1 MDIII
6 LYYTYFLKIFLGGFI
21 MKYTIEGFSQ
31 KVAKDLGLDAL
42 DLIILRWFVD
52 FKDSGNMR
60 TEFINGE
67 KYYWIRHKKLTD
79 ELPILSMQ
87 TNAFYRRLRKICECG
102 VLKRVL
108 LKENGSYTYY
118 TLGENFIKLIS
129 TQSPSH
135 SKSSKKTKKKS
146 SLTKDE
152 ISSLMS
158 DIDAYEKSAEPFDKV
173 NNLNNLD
180 EENLSLNTS
189 SISSELSP
197 SSLEQL
203 PTSSEQPPSSLKQLP
218 TSSEQP
224 PSSLE
229 QSPTSFEQSPLS
241 LKQTPTS
248 FEQSPSSF
256 EQSPLSLE
264 QSPTSFEQSPSSLKQ
279 LPTSFEQSPSS
290 LKQPPL
296 SLEQSPSSLESDQI
310 INLSNKSITSQYK
323 DDVSAEFLLSELMWT
338 LIKKNNPTF
347 KEPNFNDWSKAFDI
361 ILNKDNRNFQEVTE
375 LIKWIYLEN
384 GFWGTHILNPWYFRD
399 CYEKV
404 LARKNFETSKKN
416 LLSQCSLYSKQ
427 SLSSKQLN
435 QYSSSDLSEFE
446 DM

>member
-6 LYYTYFLKIFLGGFI
+6 LCYTYFLKFFLGGFI

-129 TQSPSH
+129 TQSLSH
-135 SKSSKKTKKKS
+135 SKTSKKTKKKS

-197 SSLEQL
+197 SSLEQSPTSFEQSPSSLEQL

-218 TSSEQP
+218 
-224 PSSLE
+224 SSL
-229 QSPTSFEQSPLS
+229 
-241 LKQTPTS
+241 
-248 FEQSPSSF
+248 
-256 EQSPLSLE
+256 
-264 QSPTSFEQSPSSLKQ
+264 EQSPSSLKQ
-279 LPTSFEQSPSS
+279 LPTSFEQSPS
-290 LKQPPL
+290 

>member
-1 MDIII
+1 
-6 LYYTYFLKIFLGGFI
+6 

-129 TQSPSH
+129 TQSLSH

-197 SSLEQL
+197 SSLEQS
-203 PTSSEQPPSSLKQLP
+203 PTSFESSPSSLKQLP
-218 TSSEQP
+218 TSFESS
-224 PSSLE
+224 PSSLK
-229 QSPTSFEQSPLS
+229 QLPSS
-241 LKQTPTS
+241 LKQT
-248 FEQSPSSF
+248 
-256 EQSPLSLE
+256 
-264 QSPTSFEQSPSSLKQ
+264 PTSFEQSPSSLKQ
-279 LPTSFEQSPSS
+279 LPTSF
-290 LKQPPL
+290 
-296 SLEQSPSSLESDQI
+296 EQSPSSLESDQI

>member
-1 MDIII
+1 
-6 LYYTYFLKIFLGGFI
+6 

-135 SKSSKKTKKKS
+135 SKLSKKTKKKS

-203 PTSSEQPPSSLKQLP
+203 PTSSESSPSSLKQLP
-218 TSSEQP
+218 TS
-224 PSSLE
+224 
-229 QSPTSFEQSPLS
+229 FESSPLS
-241 LKQTPTS
+241 LKQLPT
-248 FEQSPSSF
+248 SF

-264 QSPTSFEQSPSSLKQ
+264 QSPTSSEQSPSSLEQ
-279 LPTSFEQSPSS
+279 LPTSSEQPPSSLEQSPSS

>member
-1 MDIII
+1 
-6 LYYTYFLKIFLGGFI
+6 

-129 TQSPSH
+129 TQSLSH

-152 ISSLMS
+152 ISSIMS

-180 EENLSLNTS
+180 EENLSLNNS
-189 SISSELSP
+189 STSSELSS

-203 PTSSEQPPSSLKQLP
+203 PTSSESSPSSLKQTP
-218 TSSEQP
+218 TSS
-224 PSSLE
+224 
-229 QSPTSFEQSPLS
+229 EQSPLS

-248 FEQSPSSF
+248 FEQPPSSLK
-256 EQSPLSLE
+256 QT
-264 QSPTSFEQSPSSLKQ
+264 PTSFEQSPSSL
-279 LPTSFEQSPSS
+279 E
-290 LKQPPL
+290 QPPS
-296 SLEQSPSSLESDQI
+296 SLEQSPTSSEQPPSSLESNQI

>member
-6 LYYTYFLKIFLGGFI
+6 LCYTYFLKIFLGGFI

-129 TQSPSH
+129 TQSLSH

-197 SSLEQL
+197 SSLEQS
-203 PTSSEQPPSSLKQLP
+203 PTSFESS
-218 TSSEQP
+218 

-229 QSPTSFEQSPLS
+229 QLPTSFEQSPLS
-241 LKQTPTS
+241 LKQ
-248 FEQSPSSF
+248 
-256 EQSPLSLE
+256 
-264 QSPTSFEQSPSSLKQ
+264 SPTSSEQSPSSLEQ
-279 LPTSFEQSPSS
+279 LPTSFEQPPS
-290 LKQPPL
+290 
-296 SLEQSPSSLESDQI
+296 SLEQSPSSLESNQI

-416 LLSQCSLYSKQ
+416 LLSQCNLYSKQ

>member
-1 MDIII
+1 
-6 LYYTYFLKIFLGGFI
+6 

-129 TQSPSH
+129 TQSLSH

-189 SISSELSP
+189 SIFSELSS

-203 PTSSEQPPSSLKQLP
+203 PTSSEQPPSSLKQTP
-218 TSSEQP
+218 TSSEQSPLSLKQTPTSFEQPPSSLEQP

-229 QSPTSFEQSPLS
+229 QSPTSFEQP
-241 LKQTPTS
+241 
-248 FEQSPSSF
+248 PS
-256 EQSPLSLE
+256 
-264 QSPTSFEQSPSSLKQ
+264 
-279 LPTSFEQSPSS
+279 
-290 LKQPPL
+290 
-296 SLEQSPSSLESDQI
+296 SLEQSPSSLESNQI

-323 DDVSAEFLLSELMWT
+323 DDVSAEFLLSELMWI

-435 QYSSSDLSEFE
+435 QYLSSDLSEFE

>member
-1 MDIII
+1 
-6 LYYTYFLKIFLGGFI
+6 

-203 PTSSEQPPSSLKQLP
+203 PTSSESSPSSLKQLP
-218 TSSEQP
+218 TSFESSPLSLKQLPTSFESS

-229 QSPTSFEQSPLS
+229 QLPTSFEQSPL
-241 LKQTPTS
+241 
-248 FEQSPSSF
+248 
-256 EQSPLSLE
+256 
-264 QSPTSFEQSPSSLKQ
+264 SLKQ

-290 LKQPPL
+290 LEQLPTSSEQSPSSLEQLPTSSEQPPS

>member
-197 SSLEQL
+197 SSLEQS
-203 PTSSEQPPSSLKQLP
+203 PTSFESSPSSLEQLP
-218 TSSEQP
+218 TSFEQP

-229 QSPTSFEQSPLS
+229 QSP
-241 LKQTPTS
+241 
-248 FEQSPSSF
+248 
-256 EQSPLSLE
+256 
-264 QSPTSFEQSPSSLKQ
+264 
-279 LPTSFEQSPSS
+279 
-290 LKQPPL
+290 
-296 SLEQSPSSLESDQI
+296 SSLESNQI

>member
-1 MDIII
+1 
-6 LYYTYFLKIFLGGFI
+6 

-152 ISSLMS
+152 ISSIMS

-203 PTSSEQPPSSLKQLP
+203 PTSSESSPSSLKQLPTSFESSPSSLKQSPTSFEQSPSSLEQSPSSLKQLP
-218 TSSEQP
+218 TSSEQS

-229 QSPTSFEQSPLS
+229 Q
-241 LKQTPTS
+241 
-248 FEQSPSSF
+248 
-256 EQSPLSLE
+256 
-264 QSPTSFEQSPSSLKQ
+264 
-279 LPTSFEQSPSS
+279 LPTSSE
-290 LKQPPL
+290 QPPS

>member
-1 MDIII
+1 
-6 LYYTYFLKIFLGGFI
+6 

-158 DIDAYEKSAEPFDKV
+158 DIDAYEKSAGPFDKV

-197 SSLEQL
+197 SSL
-203 PTSSEQPPSSLKQLP
+203 KQLP
-218 TSSEQP
+218 TSSESS

-229 QSPTSFEQSPLS
+229 QSPTSFES
-241 LKQTPTS
+241 
-248 FEQSPSSF
+248 
-256 EQSPLSLE
+256 SPLSLE
-264 QSPTSFEQSPSSLKQ
+264 QSPTSFESSPLSLKQSPTSSEQSPSSLKQ

-290 LKQPPL
+290 LEQLPTSSEQPPS
-296 SLEQSPSSLESDQI
+296 SLEQSPSSLESNQI

>member
-1 MDIII
+1 
-6 LYYTYFLKIFLGGFI
+6 

-129 TQSPSH
+129 TQSLSH

-152 ISSLMS
+152 ISSIMS

-180 EENLSLNTS
+180 EENLSLNNS
-189 SISSELSP
+189 STSSELSS

-203 PTSSEQPPSSLKQLP
+203 PTSSESSPSSLKQTP
-218 TSSEQP
+218 TSFESS

-229 QSPTSFEQSPLS
+229 QSPTSFESSPLS
-241 LKQTPTS
+241 LKQ
-248 FEQSPSSF
+248 SPSS
-256 EQSPLSLE
+256 LK
-264 QSPTSFEQSPSSLKQ
+264 QSPSSLKQ
-279 LPTSFEQSPSS
+279 LPTSFEQSPS
-290 LKQPPL
+290 

>member
-1 MDIII
+1 
-6 LYYTYFLKIFLGGFI
+6 

-135 SKSSKKTKKKS
+135 SKLSKKTKKKS

-203 PTSSEQPPSSLKQLP
+203 PTSSESSPSSLKQLP
-218 TSSEQP
+218 TSFESS
-224 PSSLE
+224 PSSLK

-248 FEQSPSSF
+248 FEQPPS
-256 EQSPLSLE
+256 
-264 QSPTSFEQSPSSLKQ
+264 
-279 LPTSFEQSPSS
+279 
-290 LKQPPL
+290 

>member
-1 MDIII
+1 
-6 LYYTYFLKIFLGGFI
+6 

-197 SSLEQL
+197 SSLEQSPTSFEQSPSSLEQL

-218 TSSEQP
+218 
-224 PSSLE
+224 SSL
-229 QSPTSFEQSPLS
+229 
-241 LKQTPTS
+241 
-248 FEQSPSSF
+248 
-256 EQSPLSLE
+256 
-264 QSPTSFEQSPSSLKQ
+264 EQSPSSLKQ
-279 LPTSFEQSPSS
+279 LPTSFEQSPS
-290 LKQPPL
+290 

>member
-1 MDIII
+1 
-6 LYYTYFLKIFLGGFI
+6 

-129 TQSPSH
+129 TQSLSH

-152 ISSLMS
+152 ISSIMS

-203 PTSSEQPPSSLKQLP
+203 STSSESS
-218 TSSEQP
+218 

-229 QSPTSFEQSPLS
+229 QSPTSFESSPSS
-241 LKQTPTS
+241 L
-248 FEQSPSSF
+248 EQSPSS
-256 EQSPLSLE
+256 S
-264 QSPTSFEQSPSSLKQ
+264 EQSPSSLKQ

-290 LKQPPL
+290 LEQLPTSSEQPPS

>member
-1 MDIII
+1 
-6 LYYTYFLKIFLGGFI
+6 

-203 PTSSEQPPSSLKQLP
+203 STSSES
-218 TSSEQP
+218 
-224 PSSLE
+224 
-229 QSPTSFEQSPLS
+229 
-241 LKQTPTS
+241 
-248 FEQSPSSF
+248 
-256 EQSPLSLE
+256 
-264 QSPTSFEQSPSSLKQ
+264 SPSSLKQ
-279 LPTSFEQSPSS
+279 LPTSFEPSPSSLEQLPTSFEQSPSS
-290 LKQPPL
+290 LEQLPTSSEQPPS

-347 KEPNFNDWSKAFDI
+347 KEPNFNDWSNAFDI

>member
-1 MDIII
+1 
-6 LYYTYFLKIFLGGFI
+6 

-203 PTSSEQPPSSLKQLP
+203 PTSSESSPSSLKQLP
-218 TSSEQP
+218 TSFESSPLSLKQLPTSFESS

-229 QSPTSFEQSPLS
+229 QLPTSFEQSPLS
-241 LKQTPTS
+241 LKQLPTS
-248 FEQSPSSF
+248 S
-256 EQSPLSLE
+256 
-264 QSPTSFEQSPSSLKQ
+264 EQSPSSLEQ
-279 LPTSFEQSPSS
+279 LPTSSE
-290 LKQPPL
+290 QPPS

>member
-203 PTSSEQPPSSLKQLP
+203 PTSSES
-218 TSSEQP
+218 
-224 PSSLE
+224 
-229 QSPTSFEQSPLS
+229 
-241 LKQTPTS
+241 
-248 FEQSPSSF
+248 
-256 EQSPLSLE
+256 
-264 QSPTSFEQSPSSLKQ
+264 SPSSLKQ
-279 LPTSFEQSPSS
+279 LPTSFESSPSS
-290 LKQPPL
+290 LKQSPTSSEQSPSSLEQLPTSSEQPPS

>member
-1 MDIII
+1 
-6 LYYTYFLKIFLGGFI
+6 

-203 PTSSEQPPSSLKQLP
+203 STSSESS
-218 TSSEQP
+218 

-229 QSPTSFEQSPLS
+229 QSPTSFESSPSSLEQSHTSFESSPLS
-241 LKQTPTS
+241 LKQ
-248 FEQSPSSF
+248 
-256 EQSPLSLE
+256 
-264 QSPTSFEQSPSSLKQ
+264 SPTSFEPSPSSLEQ
-279 LPTSFEQSPSS
+279 LPTSF
-290 LKQPPL
+290 
-296 SLEQSPSSLESDQI
+296 EQSPSSLESDQI

-347 KEPNFNDWSKAFDI
+347 KEPNFNDWSNAFDI

-404 LARKNFETSKKN
+404 LARKNFETSTKN

>member
-1 MDIII
+1 
-6 LYYTYFLKIFLGGFI
+6 

-129 TQSPSH
+129 TQSLSH

-203 PTSSEQPPSSLKQLP
+203 PTSF
-218 TSSEQP
+218 EQP

-229 QSPTSFEQSPLS
+229 QSP
-241 LKQTPTS
+241 
-248 FEQSPSSF
+248 
-256 EQSPLSLE
+256 
-264 QSPTSFEQSPSSLKQ
+264 
-279 LPTSFEQSPSS
+279 
-290 LKQPPL
+290 
-296 SLEQSPSSLESDQI
+296 SSLESNQI

>member
-1 MDIII
+1 
-6 LYYTYFLKIFLGGFI
+6 

-203 PTSSEQPPSSLKQLP
+203 PTSSES
-218 TSSEQP
+218 
-224 PSSLE
+224 
-229 QSPTSFEQSPLS
+229 
-241 LKQTPTS
+241 
-248 FEQSPSSF
+248 
-256 EQSPLSLE
+256 
-264 QSPTSFEQSPSSLKQ
+264 SPSSLKQ
-279 LPTSFEQSPSS
+279 LPTSFESSPSS
-290 LKQPPL
+290 LKQLPTSFESSPL
-296 SLEQSPSSLESDQI
+296 SLKQLPTSFESSPSSLEQSPTSSEQPPSSLESDQI

>member
-1 MDIII
+1 
-6 LYYTYFLKIFLGGFI
+6 

-203 PTSSEQPPSSLKQLP
+203 STSSESSPSSLEQLPTSLEQSPSSLEQLPTSSEQSPSSLEQLP

-229 QSPTSFEQSPLS
+229 QSP
-241 LKQTPTS
+241 
-248 FEQSPSSF
+248 
-256 EQSPLSLE
+256 
-264 QSPTSFEQSPSSLKQ
+264 SSL
-279 LPTSFEQSPSS
+279 EQSPSS

>member
-1 MDIII
+1 
-6 LYYTYFLKIFLGGFI
+6 

-203 PTSSEQPPSSLKQLP
+203 PTSSESSPSSLKQLPTSFESSPSSLKQSPTSFEQSPSSLEQSPSSLKQLP
-218 TSSEQP
+218 TSSEQS

-229 QSPTSFEQSPLS
+229 Q
-241 LKQTPTS
+241 
-248 FEQSPSSF
+248 
-256 EQSPLSLE
+256 
-264 QSPTSFEQSPSSLKQ
+264 
-279 LPTSFEQSPSS
+279 LPTSSE
-290 LKQPPL
+290 QPPS

-323 DDVSAEFLLSELMWT
+323 DDVSADFLLSELMWT

>member
-1 MDIII
+1 
-6 LYYTYFLKIFLGGFI
+6 

-203 PTSSEQPPSSLKQLP
+203 PTSSESSPSSLKQTP
-218 TSSEQP
+218 TSFESS

-229 QSPTSFEQSPLS
+229 QSPTSFESSPLS
-241 LKQTPTS
+241 LKQ
-248 FEQSPSSF
+248 
-256 EQSPLSLE
+256 
-264 QSPTSFEQSPSSLKQ
+264 SPTSSEQSPSSLEQ
-279 LPTSFEQSPSS
+279 LPTSSEQP
-290 LKQPPL
+290 
-296 SLEQSPSSLESDQI
+296 PSSLESDQI

>member
-203 PTSSEQPPSSLKQLP
+203 STSSESSPSSLKQLPTSFESSPSSLEQSP

-229 QSPTSFEQSPLS
+229 Q
-241 LKQTPTS
+241 
-248 FEQSPSSF
+248 
-256 EQSPLSLE
+256 
-264 QSPTSFEQSPSSLKQ
+264 
-279 LPTSFEQSPSS
+279 LPTSSE
-290 LKQPPL
+290 QPPS

>member
-1 MDIII
+1 
-6 LYYTYFLKIFLGGFI
+6 

-135 SKSSKKTKKKS
+135 SKLSKKTKKKS

-218 TSSEQP
+218 TSFESS

-229 QSPTSFEQSPLS
+229 QLPTSS
-241 LKQTPTS
+241 
-248 FEQSPSSF
+248 EQSPSS
-256 EQSPLSLE
+256 LE
-264 QSPTSFEQSPSSLKQ
+264 QLPTSSESSPSSLKQ
-279 LPTSFEQSPSS
+279 LPTSSEQLPSS
-290 LKQPPL
+290 LEQLPTSSEQPPS

>member
-1 MDIII
+1 
-6 LYYTYFLKIFLGGFI
+6 

-197 SSLEQL
+197 SSLEQS
-203 PTSSEQPPSSLKQLP
+203 PTSFESS
-218 TSSEQP
+218 

-229 QSPTSFEQSPLS
+229 QSHTSFESSPLS
-241 LKQTPTS
+241 LKQ
-248 FEQSPSSF
+248 
-256 EQSPLSLE
+256 
-264 QSPTSFEQSPSSLKQ
+264 SPTSFEPSPSSLEQ

-290 LKQPPL
+290 LEQLPTSSEQPPS

-347 KEPNFNDWSKAFDI
+347 KEPNFNDWSNAFDI

-435 QYSSSDLSEFE
+435 QYSSTDLSEFE

>member
-203 PTSSEQPPSSLKQLP
+203 PTSSESSPSSLKQLP
-218 TSSEQP
+218 TS
-224 PSSLE
+224 
-229 QSPTSFEQSPLS
+229 FES
-241 LKQTPTS
+241 
-248 FEQSPSSF
+248 
-256 EQSPLSLE
+256 
-264 QSPTSFEQSPSSLKQ
+264 SPSSLKQ

-290 LKQPPL
+290 LKQTPTSFEQSPSSLEQLPTSSEQSPSSLEQLPTSSEQPPS

-446 DM
+446 YM

>member
-1 MDIII
+1 
-6 LYYTYFLKIFLGGFI
+6 

-203 PTSSEQPPSSLKQLP
+203 PTSSESSPSSLKQLP
-218 TSSEQP
+218 TSFESS
-224 PSSLE
+224 PSSLK

-248 FEQSPSSF
+248 FEQPPS
-256 EQSPLSLE
+256 
-264 QSPTSFEQSPSSLKQ
+264 
-279 LPTSFEQSPSS
+279 
-290 LKQPPL
+290 

-347 KEPNFNDWSKAFDI
+347 KEPNFNDWSNAFDI

-384 GFWGTHILNPWYFRD
+384 GFWGTHILNPCYFRD

>member
-1 MDIII
+1 
-6 LYYTYFLKIFLGGFI
+6 

-203 PTSSEQPPSSLKQLP
+203 PTSSES
-218 TSSEQP
+218 
-224 PSSLE
+224 
-229 QSPTSFEQSPLS
+229 SPLS
-241 LKQTPTS
+241 LKQ
-248 FEQSPSSF
+248 
-256 EQSPLSLE
+256 
-264 QSPTSFEQSPSSLKQ
+264 SPTSSEQSPSSLKQ

-290 LKQPPL
+290 LEQLPTSFEQPPS
-296 SLEQSPSSLESDQI
+296 SLEQSPSSLESNQI

>member
-1 MDIII
+1 
-6 LYYTYFLKIFLGGFI
+6 

-197 SSLEQL
+197 SSLEQS
-203 PTSSEQPPSSLKQLP
+203 PTSFESS
-218 TSSEQP
+218 

-229 QSPTSFEQSPLS
+229 QSPTSFESSPLS
-241 LKQTPTS
+241 LKQ
-248 FEQSPSSF
+248 
-256 EQSPLSLE
+256 
-264 QSPTSFEQSPSSLKQ
+264 SPTSFEPSPSSLEQ

-290 LKQPPL
+290 LEQLPTSSEQPPS

-435 QYSSSDLSEFE
+435 QYSSTDLSEFE

>member
-1 MDIII
+1 
-6 LYYTYFLKIFLGGFI
+6 

-203 PTSSEQPPSSLKQLP
+203 PTSSEQSPSSLK
-218 TSSEQP
+218 
-224 PSSLE
+224 
-229 QSPTSFEQSPLS
+229 QSPTSFES
-241 LKQTPTS
+241 
-248 FEQSPSSF
+248 
-256 EQSPLSLE
+256 
-264 QSPTSFEQSPSSLKQ
+264 SPSSLKQ

-290 LKQPPL
+290 LEQLPTSSEQPPS

-347 KEPNFNDWSKAFDI
+347 KEPNFNDWSNAFDI

>member
-1 MDIII
+1 
-6 LYYTYFLKIFLGGFI
+6 

-152 ISSLMS
+152 ISSIMS

-180 EENLSLNTS
+180 EENLSLNNS
-189 SISSELSP
+189 STSSELSS

-203 PTSSEQPPSSLKQLP
+203 PTSSESSPSSLKQTP
-218 TSSEQP
+218 TSFESS

-229 QSPTSFEQSPLS
+229 QSPTSFESSPLS
-241 LKQTPTS
+241 LKQ
-248 FEQSPSSF
+248 SPSS
-256 EQSPLSLE
+256 LK
-264 QSPTSFEQSPSSLKQ
+264 QSPSSLKQ
-279 LPTSFEQSPSS
+279 LPTSFEQSPS
-290 LKQPPL
+290 

>member
-1 MDIII
+1 
-6 LYYTYFLKIFLGGFI
+6 

-203 PTSSEQPPSSLKQLP
+203 PTSSES
-218 TSSEQP
+218 
-224 PSSLE
+224 
-229 QSPTSFEQSPLS
+229 
-241 LKQTPTS
+241 
-248 FEQSPSSF
+248 
-256 EQSPLSLE
+256 
-264 QSPTSFEQSPSSLKQ
+264 SPSSLKQ
-279 LPTSFEQSPSS
+279 LPTSFESSPSS
-290 LKQPPL
+290 LEQLPTSFEQSPTSFEQPPS

>member
-1 MDIII
+1 
-6 LYYTYFLKIFLGGFI
+6 

-129 TQSPSH
+129 TQSLSH

-152 ISSLMS
+152 ISSIMS

-189 SISSELSP
+189 SIFSELSS

-203 PTSSEQPPSSLKQLP
+203 PTSSEQPPSSLKQTP
-218 TSSEQP
+218 TSS
-224 PSSLE
+224 
-229 QSPTSFEQSPLS
+229 EQSPLS

-248 FEQSPSSF
+248 FEQP
-256 EQSPLSLE
+256 
-264 QSPTSFEQSPSSLKQ
+264 PSSLEQ

-290 LKQPPL
+290 LEQPPS
-296 SLEQSPSSLESDQI
+296 SLEQPPSSLESNQI

>member
-1 MDIII
+1 
-6 LYYTYFLKIFLGGFI
+6 

-129 TQSPSH
+129 TQSLSH

-203 PTSSEQPPSSLKQLP
+203 STSSES
-218 TSSEQP
+218 
-224 PSSLE
+224 
-229 QSPTSFEQSPLS
+229 
-241 LKQTPTS
+241 
-248 FEQSPSSF
+248 
-256 EQSPLSLE
+256 
-264 QSPTSFEQSPSSLKQ
+264 SPSSLKQ
-279 LPTSFEQSPSS
+279 LPTSFESSPSSLEQLPTSFEQSPSS
-290 LKQPPL
+290 LEQLPTSSEQSPSSLEKLPTSSEQSPSSLEQLPTSSEQPPS

-435 QYSSSDLSEFE
+435 QYLSSDLSEFE

>member
-1 MDIII
+1 
-6 LYYTYFLKIFLGGFI
+6 

-129 TQSPSH
+129 TQSLSH

-203 PTSSEQPPSSLKQLP
+203 PTSFEQSPLSLKQSP
-218 TSSEQP
+218 TSSEQS

-229 QSPTSFEQSPLS
+229 QLPTSFEQPPSS

-248 FEQSPSSF
+248 FEQSPSSL
-256 EQSPLSLE
+256 EQPLSSLE
-264 QSPTSFEQSPSSLKQ
+264 QSPTSSEQP
-279 LPTSFEQSPSS
+279 
-290 LKQPPL
+290 
-296 SLEQSPSSLESDQI
+296 PSSLESNQI

-435 QYSSSDLSEFE
+435 QYLSSDLSEFE

>member
-1 MDIII
+1 
-6 LYYTYFLKIFLGGFI
+6 

-203 PTSSEQPPSSLKQLP
+203 PTSSESSPSSLKQTP
-218 TSSEQP
+218 TSS
-224 PSSLE
+224 
-229 QSPTSFEQSPLS
+229 EQSPLS

-248 FEQSPSSF
+248 FEQPPSSLKQTPTSF
-256 EQSPLSLE
+256 EQPPSSLE
-264 QSPTSFEQSPSSLKQ
+264 QSPTSSEQP
-279 LPTSFEQSPSS
+279 
-290 LKQPPL
+290 
-296 SLEQSPSSLESDQI
+296 PSSLESNQI

>member
-203 PTSSEQPPSSLKQLP
+203 PTSSES
-218 TSSEQP
+218 
-224 PSSLE
+224 
-229 QSPTSFEQSPLS
+229 
-241 LKQTPTS
+241 
-248 FEQSPSSF
+248 
-256 EQSPLSLE
+256 
-264 QSPTSFEQSPSSLKQ
+264 SPSSLKQ
-279 LPTSFEQSPSS
+279 LPTSFESSPLSLKQSPSS
-290 LKQPPL
+290 LEQSPTSSEQPPS

>member
-1 MDIII
+1 
-6 LYYTYFLKIFLGGFI
+6 

-135 SKSSKKTKKKS
+135 SKLSKKTKKKS

-180 EENLSLNTS
+180 EENLSLNNS

-218 TSSEQP
+218 TS
-224 PSSLE
+224 
-229 QSPTSFEQSPLS
+229 F
-241 LKQTPTS
+241 
-248 FEQSPSSF
+248 
-256 EQSPLSLE
+256 
-264 QSPTSFEQSPSSLKQ
+264 
-279 LPTSFEQSPSS
+279 
-290 LKQPPL
+290 
-296 SLEQSPSSLESDQI
+296 EQSPSSLESDQI

-384 GFWGTHILNPWYFRD
+384 GFWGAHILNPWYFRD

>member
-1 MDIII
+1 
-6 LYYTYFLKIFLGGFI
+6 

-197 SSLEQL
+197 SSLEQSPTSFESSPSSLKQLPTSFESSPLSLKQSPTSSEQSPSSLEQL
-203 PTSSEQPPSSLKQLP
+203 PTSSESSPSSLKQLP
-218 TSSEQP
+218 TSSEQL

-229 QSPTSFEQSPLS
+229 Q
-241 LKQTPTS
+241 
-248 FEQSPSSF
+248 
-256 EQSPLSLE
+256 
-264 QSPTSFEQSPSSLKQ
+264 
-279 LPTSFEQSPSS
+279 LPTSSE
-290 LKQPPL
+290 QPPS